1 MLFRFGRN
9 GRVLRTI
16 MAATAATALLT
27 TAACTINGDDESSSA
42 EQMQADGSDGS
53 DGEDGDGDDGDDAV
67 ELTANVDDND
77 TEVPVDEPITVQD
90 DEGIDSV
97 SLTDSA
103 GNEIEGSFNDDETGW
118 SSDGKLDY
126 YTSYTLSA
134 EAGDESLSTSFTSFS
149 PAALTNASLAPLD
162 GGTFGVGQ
170 SIALNFDAIPGDRQ
184 AVEDAVEVTTEPQVE
199 GAFYWISATEV
210 RWRPEEYWEPGT
222 EVTVDADLVGKDLGG
237 MYGQVD
243 RSASF
248 TIGDDVRAVADNDT
262 KMVTV
267 TRNGEVIRTMPTS
280 MGMPGFDTPEG
291 IYQIGDQLE
300 AMTMESE
307 TFGLSIEDGGYS
319 TDVQYATQM
328 SYSGIYFHAAPWSV
342 YAQGNTNTSH
352 GCLNL
357 SVEDAQWVYE
367 NLKRGDITEVRG
379 TGGGTLEGYDGLGDW
394 NIPWSTWS
402 AGNADE

>member
-1 MLFRFGRN
+1 MHFRFGRT
-9 GRVLRTI
+9 GRVIRTVV
-16 MAATAATALLT
+16 AATAATALLT
-27 TAACTINGDDESSSA
+27 TAACTI
-42 EQMQADGSDGS
+42 
-53 DGEDGDGDDGDDAV
+53 DGDDDTDTDQVAQSGTSDDEDDAV
-67 ELTANVDDND
+67 ELTANVDDED
-77 TEVPVDEPITVQD
+77 TGVKVDEPVTVQD

-97 SLTDSA
+97 TLTDGY
-103 GNEIEGSFNDDETGW
+103 GNEVEGSFNEDETEW
-118 SSDGKLDY
+118 TSDGKLEY
-126 YTSYTLSA
+126 SSTYSLEA
-134 EAGDESLSTSFTSFS
+134 KAGDENLSTSFTTFS
-149 PAALTNASLAPLD
+149 PDLLTNASLAPLD
-162 GGTFGVGQ
+162 GSTVGVGQ
-170 SIALNFDAIPGDRQ
+170 SIALRFDEAPGDRQ
-184 AVEDAVEVTTEPQVE
+184 AVEDAISIQTEPKVE
-199 GAFYWISATEV
+199 GAFYWITSNEV
-210 RWRPEEYWEPGT
+210 RWRPEEYWQAGT

-237 MYGQVD
+237 MYGEVD
-243 RSASF
+243 REASF

-267 TRNGEVIRTMPTS
+267 TRNGEVVKTMPTS
-280 MGMPGFDTPEG
+280 MGMPGHETPEG
-291 IYQIGDQLE
+291 IYQIGDQFESL
-300 AMTMESE
+300 TMDSQ
-307 TFGLSIEDGGYS
+307 TFGLALDAGGYV

>member
-1 MLFRFGRN
+1 M
-9 GRVLRTI
+9 
-16 MAATAATALLT
+16 LT
-27 TAACTINGDDESSSA
+27 TPACTI
-42 EQMQADGSDGS
+42 
-53 DGEDGDGDDGDDAV
+53 DGDDDTDTDQVAQSGTSDDEDDAV
-67 ELTANVDDND
+67 ELTANVEDED
-77 TEVPVDEPITVQD
+77 TGVKVDEPVTVQD

-97 SLTDSA
+97 TLTDGY
-103 GNEIEGSFNDDETGW
+103 GNEVEGSFNEDETEW
-118 SSDGKLDY
+118 TSDGKLEY
-126 YTSYTLSA
+126 SSTYSLEA
-134 EAGDESLSTSFTSFS
+134 KAGDENLSTSFTTFS
-149 PAALTNASLAPLD
+149 PDLLTNASLAPLD
-162 GGTFGVGQ
+162 GSTVGVGQ
-170 SIALNFDAIPGDRQ
+170 SIALRFDEAPGDRQ
-184 AVEDAVEVTTEPQVE
+184 AVEDAISIQTEPKVE
-199 GAFYWISATEV
+199 GAFYWITSNEV
-210 RWRPEEYWEPGT
+210 RWRPEEYWQAGT

-237 MYGQVD
+237 MYGEVD
-243 RSASF
+243 REASF

-267 TRNGEVIRTMPTS
+267 TRNGEVVKTMPTS
-280 MGMPGFDTPEG
+280 MGMPGHETPEG
-291 IYQIGDQLE
+291 IYQIGDQFESL
-300 AMTMESE
+300 TMDSQ
-307 TFGLSIEDGGYS
+307 TFGLALDAGGYV

>member
-1 MLFRFGRN
+1 MHFRFGRT
-9 GRVLRTI
+9 GRVIRTVV
-16 MAATAATALLT
+16 AATAATALLT
-27 TAACTINGDDESSSA
+27 TAACTI
-42 EQMQADGSDGS
+42 
-53 DGEDGDGDDGDDAV
+53 DGDDDTDTDQVAQSGTSDDEDDAV
-67 ELTANVDDND
+67 ELTANVEDED
-77 TEVPVDEPITVQD
+77 TGVKVDEPVTVQD

-97 SLTDSA
+97 TLTDGY
-103 GNEIEGSFNDDETGW
+103 GNEVEGSFNEDETEW
-118 SSDGKLDY
+118 TSDGKLEY
-126 YTSYTLSA
+126 SSTYSLEA
-134 EAGDESLSTSFTSFS
+134 KAGDENLSTSFTTFS
-149 PAALTNASLAPLD
+149 PDLLTNASLAPLD
-162 GGTFGVGQ
+162 GSTVGVGQ
-170 SIALNFDAIPGDRQ
+170 SIALRFDEAPGDRQ
-184 AVEDAVEVTTEPQVE
+184 AVEDAISIQTEPKVE
-199 GAFYWISATEV
+199 GAFYWITSNEV
-210 RWRPEEYWEPGT
+210 RWRPEEYWQAGT

-237 MYGQVD
+237 MYGEVD
-243 RSASF
+243 REASF

-267 TRNGEVIRTMPTS
+267 TRNGEVVKTMPTS
-280 MGMPGFDTPEG
+280 MGMPGHETPEG
-291 IYQIGDQLE
+291 IYQIGDQFESL
-300 AMTMESE
+300 TMDSQ
-307 TFGLSIEDGGYS
+307 TFGLALDAGGYV